1 MSFKIGIVGLPNVG
15 KSTLFKAL
23 TKKQI
28 EIANYPFCTIDP
40 NVGVVEVPDERLEK
54 LAVISKSK
62 QIIPTTIEF
71 VDIAG
76 LVKNAHQGE
85 GLGNQFL
92 SHIRETD
99 AIVEVLREFED
110 KNIIHVEGEVD
121 AERDKSIIHLELAMA
136 DLQTVEKRL
145 STAQKEAK
153 AGDKNSLKMLGVLK
167 TLKEKLD
174 EGKLAN
180 EIEWQHDDEKQII
193 KELNLLTAKPIIF
206 VYNVDEKFAPET
218 IKDGALFV
226 NAKLEAELA
235 ELPEAELKDYLRELK
250 IEHTGLEKLIIK
262 SYEILNLVTFLTSGE
277 KETRA
282 WTVVKGAKAPEAA
295 GVIHTDFIKGF
306 IRAEVCPWEKF
317 VEVGGWVKAKEKGL
331 VRLEGK
337 DYEIK
342 DGDTVYFHVNT

>member
-1 MSFKIGIVGLPNVG
+1 LPNVG

-28 EIANYPFCTIDP
+28 DIANYPFCTIDP

-54 LAVISKSK
+54 LAAISKSK

-92 SHIRETD
+92 SHIREVD
-99 AIVEVLREFED
+99 AIVEVLREFKDE
-110 KNIIHVEGEVD
+110 NIVHVEGGVD
-121 AERDKSIIHLELAMA
+121 AERDKSIIHLELVMA
-136 DLQTVEKRL
+136 DLQTTEKKL
-145 STAQKEAK
+145 ENAQKDAK
-153 AGDKNSLKMLGVLK
+153 SGEKEKIKIAE
-167 TLKEKLD
+167 TLKKIKTALD
-174 EGKLAN
+174 EGKLAGTVALEN
-180 EIEWQHDDEKQII
+180 EEEK
-193 KELNLLTAKPIIF
+193 KVLRELNLLTAKPIIF
-206 VYNVDEKFAPET
+206 VYNVDEKFAPEAT
-218 IKDGALFV
+218 KEGVLLV

-235 ELPEAELKDYLRELK
+235 ELPPTELKDYLRELK
-250 IEHTGLEKLIIK
+250 IEHTGLEKLILK
-262 SYEILNLVTFLTSGE
+262 SYEVLNLITFLTSGE

-295 GVIHTDFIKGF
+295 GVIHTDFIQGF
-306 IRAEVCPWEKF
+306 IRAEVCPWQEF
-317 VEVGGWVKAKEKGL
+317 VAVGGWVAAKEKGL

-337 DYEIK
+337 DYVIK
-342 DGDTVYFHVNT
+342 DGEVVYFHVNT